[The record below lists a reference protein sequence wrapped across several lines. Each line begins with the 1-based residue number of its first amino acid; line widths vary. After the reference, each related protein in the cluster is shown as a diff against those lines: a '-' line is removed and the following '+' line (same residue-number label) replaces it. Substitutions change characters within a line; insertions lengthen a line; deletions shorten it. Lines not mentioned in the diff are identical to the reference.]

1 MAGYFNL
8 KKNPMKRLILF
19 VLVVSLSGLSAC
31 RTRKTG
37 CPTPRKQWGAE
48 KLLDEMS
55 APRKKKR

>member
-1 MAGYFNL
+1 M
-8 KKNPMKRLILF
+8 KKLILF
-19 VLVVSLSGLSAC
+19 VLVIALAGFSSC

-37 CPTPRKQWGAE
+37 CPTPRKNWGAE

>member
-1 MAGYFNL
+1 MRKL
-8 KKNPMKRLILF
+8 LLF
-19 VLVVSLSGLSAC
+19 VLVISFTGLSAC

-37 CPTPRKQWGAE
+37 CPTPRKNWGAE